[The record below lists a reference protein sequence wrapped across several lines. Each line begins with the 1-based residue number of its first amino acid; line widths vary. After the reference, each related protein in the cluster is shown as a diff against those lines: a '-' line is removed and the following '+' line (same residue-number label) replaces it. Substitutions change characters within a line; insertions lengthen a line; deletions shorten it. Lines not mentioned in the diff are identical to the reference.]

1 MSHDS
6 SSPDPSQGVFLE
18 LAELVNSCPVEQ
30 RIFIRSQ
37 LGEYTHDLKH
47 LLGLVTAANAV
58 LKRKFASEDDP
69 QFREMVEMIQEAAQ
83 KIDAQVDMLTEQF
96 SQYIQ
101 TEPD

>member
-1 MSHDS
+1 MTQNSSSHDHS
-6 SSPDPSQGVFLE
+6 RSVFLE
-18 LAELVNSCPVEQ
+18 LAELVNSSPLEQ

-58 LKRKFASEDDP
+58 LKRNYASDDDP
-69 QFREMVEMIQEAAQ
+69 QFREMVEMIQKAAQ
-83 KIDAQVDMLTEQF
+83 KIDAQVDMLTEQL

-101 TEPD
+101 TETD

>member
-1 MSHDS
+1 MNQTP
-6 SSPDPSQGVFLE
+6 SSPDRNRSVFLE

-47 LLGLVTAANAV
+47 LLGLVTGANAV
-58 LKRKFASEDDP
+58 LTRKFALEDDP

-83 KIDAQVDMLTEQF
+83 KIDAQVDLLTEQL

-101 TEPD
+101 IANS